1 MTKPKIQISPSTQ
14 GYFQLGMGHM
24 DYYQPGVATGDPRIS
39 RRSPKYKG
47 VGWDA
52 ALLMDQVTTHFPS
65 HLFGHGN
72 TKHLFP

>member
-24 DYYQPGVATGDPRIS
+24 DYYQPGVATGDLRIS
-39 RRSPKYKG
+39 RRSPKYRG

-52 ALLMDQVTTHFPS
+52 ALIF
-65 HLFGHGN
+65 
-72 TKHLFP
+72 